1 MYYHFAVNTKVDMRF
16 NVEKAH
22 WLGERI
28 KERILQTVR
37 KTSVVCTSYLFML
50 LSYLKMVLDYVV
62 YFSLMYLIIY
72 FSCMYFCIIFHI

>member
-1 MYYHFAVNTKVDMRF
+1 MRF

-37 KTSVVCTSYLFML
+37 KMFLFCTSYLFML
-50 LSYLKMVLDYVV
+50 LSCLNMILD
-62 YFSLMYLIIY
+62 F
-72 FSCMYFCIIFHI
+72 FNTFD